1 MWAGGRLEFHAPIP
15 IGPLV
20 SDLTVDDVVI
30 KEGKTGTLC
39 FVTVASHGGRRHALH
54 REQQDRLPQRPRRRR
69 TEATARTT
77 PTDAD
82 VSKTVTSE
90 VLLFRYSALTFNNH
104 RIHYDRRY
112 ASDVEGYDGL
122 VVHDPLTAT
131 LLAKLAAD
139 TGGDLAARVQGRLAA
154 LDTAPFRSTV
164 AAPRPAW
171 ISGRPTPAAA
181 SP

>member
-1 MWAGGRLEFHAPIP
+1 M
-15 IGPLV
+15 
-20 SDLTVDDVVI
+20 I

-39 FVTVASHGGRRHALH
+39 FVTVSHRTEVDGTRCIV
-54 REQQDRLPQRPRRRR
+54 EQQDLVYRDDPGADA
-69 TEATARTT
+69 EATARTA

-82 VSKTVTSE
+82 VSETVTPSE
-90 VLLFRYSALTFNNH
+90 VLLFRYSALTFNGH

-122 VVHDPLTAT
+122 VVHGPSPPPCSPNSQQTPAVNLRPFRSVASRRCST
-131 LLAKLAAD
+131 
-139 TGGDLAARVQGRLAA
+139 RRR
-154 LDTAPFRSTV
+154 FRSTV
-164 AAPRPAW
+164 AAPSPAW